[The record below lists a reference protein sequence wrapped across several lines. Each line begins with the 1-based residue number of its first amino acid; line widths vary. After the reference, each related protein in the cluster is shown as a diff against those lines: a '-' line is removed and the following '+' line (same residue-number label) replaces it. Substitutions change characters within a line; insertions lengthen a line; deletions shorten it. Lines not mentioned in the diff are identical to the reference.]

1 MSDKHSKRQKLRQ
14 FNMSFH
20 RENRGVFS
28 KNNFWLGIAIGL
40 CLPIVSY
47 GILLTIVDFADEQLL
62 PPDVFISAGF
72 RDRTL
77 SVFAI
82 CLNLIPFHL
91 YKRRYADNTMR
102 GMVFPTVLF
111 VGLWFWV
118 YGRHLVGF

>member
-1 MSDKHSKRQKLRQ
+1 MRNQR
-14 FNMSFH
+14 N
-20 RENRGVFS
+20 ERGILY
-28 KNNFWLGIAIGL
+28 KDNFWLGIAIGA
-40 CLPIVSY
+40 CLPVISY

-62 PPDVFISAGF
+62 PPDAYISAQF

-91 YKRRYADNTMR
+91 YKKRYADNTMR
-102 GMVFPTVLF
+102 GMVIPTVVF

-118 YGRHLVGF
+118 YGRHLVSI